1 MKMDDR
7 ENPQQRVVTINDVAK
22 LSGTSIATVS
32 RVLSQSSYPVSA
44 KTRKRVEDAARAL
57 QYAPNLLG
65 SMLKSKNNRSL
76 GIVIPSFQNPY
87 FVQLTMGIENAAK
100 ARGYSTFVFSSQR
113 DPQKER
119 ELISQSLQL
128 HLSGLMLSSI
138 GKEPD
143 ALTAFLDSGAGA
155 VIFEANFP
163 LDPRAIDATSHMD
176 ENGYLATEHLLS
188 LGHRDIVLLTTPLSK
203 HNRKMVSKGF
213 QNAMAA
219 HGLPVSPQEDIIE
232 SSFEREM
239 DNGLFEFEAG
249 RELAQRLLHAPRR
262 YTGVVAVN
270 DLVACG
276 VIQQLLRYGVRV
288 PGDVSVIGIDDIP
301 QCVMMTPTLSSVNQ
315 QSYQHGH
322 AACMQLIDG
331 LEKGAVPA
339 GQRCYCKPRV
349 VMRESTAAL

>member
-1 MKMDDR
+1 MDDR
-7 ENPQQRVVTINDVAK
+7 ETPQQRRATINDVAK

-32 RVLSQSSYPVSA
+32 RVLNQSSYPVSA

-113 DPQKER
+113 DAQKER
-119 ELISQSLQL
+119 ELIFQSLQL

-138 GKEPD
+138 SKEPD
-143 ALTAFLDSGAGA
+143 VLTAFLDSGAGA

-176 ENGYLATEHLLS
+176 ENGYLATKHLLD

-213 QNAMAA
+213 QNAMADN
-219 HGLPVSPQEDIIE
+219 GLCVSPEDIIE

-239 DNGLFEFEAG
+239 DDGLFEFEAG
-249 RELAQRLLHAPRR
+249 RELAQQLLHASRR
-262 YTGVVAVN
+262 YTAVVAVN

-276 VIQQLLRYGVRV
+276 VVQQLTRCGVRV
-288 PGDVSVIGIDDIP
+288 PGDISVIGIDDIP

-331 LEKGAVPA
+331 LEKGAISLD
-339 GQRCYCKPRV
+339 QRCYCKPKV
-349 VMRESTAAL
+349 IKRESTAAP